1 MNSYLNFTCGNYELL
16 LSASYIL
23 EVGNISLSN
32 NNKTSKAEKKN
43 NTSYEFHRIWRD
55 RSLPVINLGSYL
67 QLSSPDS
74 NYQLVTFN
82 SLIEDESEFDSGS
95 DSDLDLE
102 LTILDV
108 DEITGLLEIND
119 EDFIDIATPTQSL
132 EQFIDKSYIH
142 PVSKKCLLR
151 MTYPFSWIS
160 MS

>member
-23 EVGNISLSN
+23 EVGNISSSN
-32 NNKTSKAEKKN
+32 NNKSSKAPEKNKK
-43 NTSYEFHRIWRD
+43 TYELHRIWRD
-55 RSLPVINLGSYL
+55 RNLPVINLGGYL

-82 SLIEDESEFDSGS
+82 TLIEDESDS
-95 DSDLDLE
+95 DSELE

-108 DEITGLLEIND
+108 EEITGLLEIND
-119 EDFIDIATPTQSL
+119 DDFVDIATPSQSL

-151 MTYPFSWIS
+151 MTYPFSW
-160 MS
+160 MSSS

>member
-23 EVGNISLSN
+23 EVGNIPSSN
-32 NNKTSKAEKKN
+32 NNKSSEAAEKNKKK
-43 NTSYEFHRIWRD
+43 YELHRIWRD
-55 RSLPVINLGSYL
+55 RNLPVINLGGYL

-82 SLIEDESEFDSGS
+82 TLIEDESES
-95 DSDLDLE
+95 E

-108 DEITGLLEIND
+108 EEIIGLLEIND
-119 EDFIDIATPTQSL
+119 EDFVDIATPSQSL